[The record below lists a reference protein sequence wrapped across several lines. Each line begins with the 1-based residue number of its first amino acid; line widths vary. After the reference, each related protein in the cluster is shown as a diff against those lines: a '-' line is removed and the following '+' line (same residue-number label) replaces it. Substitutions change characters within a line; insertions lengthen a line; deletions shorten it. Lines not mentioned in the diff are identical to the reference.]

1 MQPSIKKRD
10 YRQRAH
16 ANPFKDN
23 NIDIPSDPQSVD
35 WTKYFYCNISDD
47 ATKLIDSSRKPDFVD
62 IGCGYGKFLLKVA
75 AKHPE
80 HHILGI
86 ELRDKVHDY
95 VKTMISSMNV
105 LNAGIM
111 KTNAM
116 IFLPNI
122 FEARQL
128 SKVFVLFPD
137 PHFKKR
143 KWKGRVVSPQ
153 MMEVYEYLLMKGGRL
168 YISTDVEELF
178 NYMDETIVSS
188 RLFRPL
194 SEDEAALDE
203 MSSMI
208 SRDTD
213 EAGRA
218 GAKSGKV
225 FSRVFEVNKE

>member
-1 MQPSIKKRD
+1 MQRSVRKRD

-16 ANPFKDN
+16 ANPFKDS
-23 NIDIPSDPQSVD
+23 NIDIPPDPQSVD
-35 WTKYFYCNISDD
+35 WKKYFCCDASDD
-47 ATKLIDSSRKPDFVD
+47 ATKLENATRKPEFVD

-75 AKHPE
+75 EKKPE
-80 HHILGI
+80 HCILGI
-86 ELRDKVHDY
+86 ELRDKVYSY
-95 VKTMISSMNV
+95 VKTMISSLKV
-105 LNAGIM
+105 CNAGVM

-116 IFLPNI
+116 IFLPNV

-153 MMEVYEYLLMKGGRL
+153 MMEVYEHLLMKGGRL

-178 NYMDETIVSS
+178 RYMDETIVSS
-188 RLFRPL
+188 RMFRPL
-194 SEDEAALDE
+194 SDDEASLDE
-203 MSSMI
+203 MFGMI

-218 GAKSGKV
+218 GAKSGRV